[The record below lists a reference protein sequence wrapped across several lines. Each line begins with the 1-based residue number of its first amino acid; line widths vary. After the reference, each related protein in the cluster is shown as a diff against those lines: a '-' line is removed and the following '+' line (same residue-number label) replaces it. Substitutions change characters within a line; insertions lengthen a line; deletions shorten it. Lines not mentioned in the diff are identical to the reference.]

1 MSCYGLS
8 RIADRDHLFSPPS
21 ILRPKRIYTVDM
33 DEQHAIQRLKQ
44 GDIGGLEVLVN
55 RYQTRAARTAYLIVG
70 DPALAEDI
78 AQEAFLR
85 VFRSIAGFDAGRP
98 FEAWFLRIVVN
109 LALKT
114 AQKSIR
120 QTTPG
125 EEALDELLAEV
136 ETVETQV
143 EFNERKRQL
152 WDAMQKLSPRQR
164 AVIVQKYYLGMN
176 EREMAEKSASAT
188 GTIRWLLHTA
198 RQRLLRWMKERD
210 AE

>member
-1 MSCYGLS
+1 
-8 RIADRDHLFSPPS
+8 
-21 ILRPKRIYTVDM
+21 M

-114 AQKSIR
+114 AQKSTR

-125 EEALDELLAEV
+125 EEALDELLADI

-176 EREMAEKSASAT
+176 ESDMAREADSAT

-198 RQRLLRWMKERD
+198 RRRLRRWLKERD
-210 AE
+210 EE